1 MLTAQVFVNVPVKS
15 IAKPY
20 TYRVP
25 DTLAQVGAGWRVLV
39 PFGGRKVEGF
49 VVSVA
54 EKSAAEL
61 AGIKLKD
68 ILACVDEEA
77 WFTPVL
83 LEAARWLADFYLCSL
98 AEIMR
103 LFMPGKSG
111 VKITVEYVADES
123 QENHV
128 LLGMASYRRL
138 YDYVAENGPVRRA
151 ALRKAL
157 PELADELPA
166 MLEKLTGYHVL
177 TKEYAAEKR
186 DAALY
191 ERYVVL
197 KEALTPERESGFSRR
212 RAQLALWRYLTA
224 HDGTASLKELESE
237 GIHAEAAKKLAAAGI
252 VVIRRRR
259 VLRDSY
265 AGAARVHEPRTLTQE
280 QQQAVAAVRPSMAA
294 GEYHGFLLYG
304 VTGSGKTQVYI
315 ELARLV
321 RERGRKVIVLVPE
334 IALTGQLVRAFQS
347 YFAGDIIVMHSRLT
361 LAERNDAVIRVRRG
375 EAGIIIGAR
384 SALFTPADDVG
395 LIILDEE
402 QDMSYKQDESPR
414 YHARVVAEELAHLH
428 HAVLLL
434 GSATPSL
441 ETYHRARTGEL
452 TLLTMRHRVGDIPLP
467 EVSCVDMRQELR
479 MGNRHIISRPLEN
492 LIRKTIAAHEQLI
505 IMLNRRGYSTFV
517 MCRSCGEV
525 IHCPDCGM
533 PLVYHETKHGGKLLL
548 CHHCDIRQPV
558 PDICPK
564 CGSRYIKYFGS
575 GTEKLEQELRSL
587 VPEARIERMDRDT
600 TSGKFAHQEILGR
613 FRRGAFDILLGTQMV
628 AKGHDIPNV
637 TAVGIIS
644 ADASLNRPDFRAAER
659 CFMLITQ
666 TAGRAGRHTADGERG
681 HVLVQTY
688 NTEHYAVQCGIH
700 QDYEGFYQKEI
711 ALRKAMGYPPF
722 TRLIKLLFQSTD
734 ETAAKQSALAFVQAF
749 QQRYPGGVSTPLGM
763 PPKTNTVIGP
773 APALIACFRGTYRF
787 VVLIKALDLEDVR
800 KFLREQGLHLRTD
813 VAIDIDPITVM

>member
-25 DTLAQVGAGWRVLV
+25 DTLVQVGAGWRVLV

-49 VVSVA
+49 VVSVV
-54 EKSAAEL
+54 EKSADEL
-61 AGIKLKD
+61 AGLKLKD

-83 LEAARWLADFYLCSL
+83 LEAARWLAEFYLCSL

-123 QENHV
+123 QEHHV

-197 KEALTPERESGFSRR
+197 KEALTPEREKEFARR
-212 RAQLALWRYLTA
+212 RAQLALWRYLAA

-237 GIHAEAAKKLAAAGI
+237 GLHADAAKKLAAAGI
-252 VVIRRRR
+252 AVIRRRR

-265 AGAARVHEPRTLTQE
+265 AGAARGHEPRELTDE
-280 QQQAVAAVRPSMAA
+280 QRAAVEAVRPSMAA

-452 TLLTMRHRVGDIPLP
+452 TLLTMRRRVGDIPLP

-479 MGNRHIISRPLEN
+479 MGNRHIISRPLEA
-492 LIRKTIAAHEQLI
+492 LIWKTIAAHEQLI

-533 PLVYHETKHGGKLLL
+533 PLVYHETKRGGKLLL

-558 PDICPK
+558 PDVCPK

-575 GTEKLEQELRSL
+575 GTEKLEQELRAL

-600 TSGKFAHQEILGR
+600 TGGKFAHQEILNR

-666 TAGRAGRHTADGERG
+666 TAGRAGRHTAGGERG

-734 ETAAKQSALAFVQAF
+734 ENAAKQSALAFVQAF
-749 QQRYPGGVSTPLGM
+749 QQRYPGGASTPLGTS
-763 PPKTNTVIGP
+763 PKTNTVIGP

-787 VVLIKALDLEDVR
+787 VVLIKALDLEDIR